1 MTGRKHK
8 AREPRGTSD
17 LSVDLKQRQSDFF
30 DEYFRKGAQL
40 TRALLA
46 ENEELRARLSE
57 LEEWARRTENSGAV
71 ELARQFERIERDHND
86 LACLFVTQ
94 SQLDR
99 VQEAREATTVITE
112 VLLNFAGADRFAI
125 FVANGAGEPRPL
137 YLYGLDRL
145 SVSAGPA
152 VEAAVR
158 TGCSTIGDAGRRDG
172 SEEPLVVFPLQTG
185 AGAFGA
191 VAIWSFLPQKQ
202 ELAPI
207 DERLFEVVGWSG
219 GGALEAARLR
229 GQPRSTD
236 QPDRFKALS
245 LLLGLG

>member
-1 MTGRKHK
+1 MTGRGHK
-8 AREPRGTSD
+8 ARETASP
-17 LSVDLKQRQSDFF
+17 VDLKQRQSDFF
-30 DEYFRKGAQL
+30 EEYFRKGAEL
-40 TRALLA
+40 TRALLV
-46 ENEELRARLSE
+46 ENEELRARLAE
-57 LEEWARRTENSGAV
+57 LEKWARRTENSGAL

-99 VQEAREATTVITE
+99 VVEVREATTVITE

-125 FVANGAGEPRPL
+125 FISDGTGEPKPL
-137 YLYGLDRL
+137 YVYGLDRQ
-145 SVSAGPA
+145 SVSAGA
-152 VEAAVR
+152 LVTAAVR
-158 TGCSTIGDAGRRDG
+158 AGESTIGGAGRREGTED
-172 SEEPLVVFPLQTG
+172 PLVVFPLQTG
-185 AGAFGA
+185 AGSFGA

-202 ELAPI
+202 ELAAI